1 MPKKILVIDDE
12 EILTVT
18 FSKLLETVGYSVLLA
33 SRGEDA
39 VIMAEEDDFDL
50 IICDIRMPG
59 QDGVKTIQQIRN
71 LHGRKEIPVI
81 FMTGYA
87 DEVLEKEA
95 SRLDPVAYIYKPFDA
110 LKLLSLIERITSK

>member
-1 MPKKILVIDDE
+1 MPKKILVVDDE
-12 EILTVT
+12 EILTIT
-18 FSKLLETVGYSVLLA
+18 FVKLLETAGYSVLVA

-59 QDGVKTIQQIRN
+59 QDGVKTIQQIRS
-71 LHGRKEIPVI
+71 LRGKKGIPVVFI
-81 FMTGYA
+81 TGYA

-95 SRLDPVAYIYKPFDA
+95 NLLDPVAYIYKPFDA
-110 LKLLSLIERITSK
+110 FQLLDIIKRTVSK